1 MAGIDGGRIV
11 IASIREWMERNAT
24 TTPWSMFCGVH
35 TVICV
40 VGRLLL
46 GLEEEGGRLV
56 KDWMERASDGSM
68 IVYFLWECTFFCCFS
83 SGCYGWMCLL
93 LMTFYQAMC
102 FCCLAVL

>member
-11 IASIREWMERNAT
+11 IASIREWVERKAT

-68 IVYFLWECTFFCCFS
+68 IVNFFVGMYFS
-83 SGCYGWMCLL
+83 VVSAQVVMVGCVYC
-93 LMTFYQAMC
+93 
-102 FCCLAVL
+102 